1 MALAALAAWII
12 AEADAM
18 QSPAPDWPYRGRM
31 PTAPALLTP
40 ELKQAFRDM
49 RRRREETDEAELTL
63 LVTARETG
71 WTWRLIAAVM
81 ELGSAQAAQ
90 QRHDRLAFAV
100 RRRREAG
107 IPADLR

>member
-1 MALAALAAWII
+1 MP
-12 AEADAM
+12 
-18 QSPAPDWPYRGRM
+18 PAPM
-31 PTAPALLTP
+31 PPLSP

-49 RRRREETDEAELTL
+49 RRLREEAEEAE
-63 LVTARETG
+63 VRVVFTAREAG

-90 QRHDRLAFAV
+90 QRHDRLALAV
-100 RRRREAG
+100 KRRREAG

>member
-1 MALAALAAWII
+1 MP
-12 AEADAM
+12 
-18 QSPAPDWPYRGRM
+18 PAPM
-31 PTAPALLTP
+31 PPLSP

-63 LVTARETG
+63 LVTAREAG

-81 ELGSAQAAQ
+81 DLGSPQAAQ
-90 QRHDRLAFAV
+90 QRHDRLALAV
-100 RRRREAG
+100 KRRREAG